1 MPRPKGSKNQSNKI
15 ILPAS
20 SSSSSRT
27 SISSSLPSSSTQ
39 PSIPQSTINY
49 SNNDIN
55 WIQTSFN
62 KSNRPKKLEFN
73 NTDDDIIPT
82 SSSSEISGGR
92 VIVNPAILRY
102 LEQNRNINYSSN
114 TYKTNEFF
122 DKNSSININEDKD
135 DNLFD
140 DLLKSFTVEI
150 DPLVLKSPLIHSND
164 ERQITV
170 NELIELDKLIQDDL
184 FWDFCTCST
193 DFLTSARLAEWILTH
208 QQSARLETNLT
219 VNNISS

>member
-1 MPRPKGSKNQSNKI
+1 MPRPKGSKNQSNKTI
-15 ILPAS
+15 PPAS

>member
-62 KSNRPKKLEFN
+62 KINRPKKTEFN

-208 QQSARLETNLT
+208 QQSAKLETNLT